1 MYLKKMEIVGFK
13 SFADKT
19 KVEFDKG
26 ITAVV
31 GPNGSGKSNIVE
43 ALRWVLG
50 EQSAKALRGGKMPD
64 VIFAGTEKRRALNY
78 AEVIA
83 HFDNSDHYLQGQ
95 DENEEV
101 VITRRLYR
109 NGDSEFLMNGRKCR
123 LRDIHDLFTDT
134 GLGRDSLSIIS
145 QGRIESVFNSKPE
158 ERRAIFEE
166 AAGVLKYK
174 NRRNETESKLNSTQD
189 NLDRLEDIIF
199 ELNSQLMPLQ
209 SQRDTALR
217 FQELEAE
224 RSDLSLSVLVGQLE
238 SKKAKYDQ
246 TELDLAQV
254 AQELASLSTR
264 KKVYDEQ
271 VSQLRTERQKVEA
284 EQEKLQ
290 ADQLNFSNLK
300 SDLTRKIELF
310 DVQKDSSEKSAAER
324 EERLENLKSRLEI
337 TQQNLA
343 EVQKKSELLLT
354 EKNDLDKLLTE
365 LSADLATISE
375 SPEVVMERLRDE
387 FVQLVEEEA
396 QISNEIVRN
405 KAEITDL
412 SRRQSEQDESVREN
426 LTKFEKISQD
436 LSEAQENLNT
446 VKKEI
451 ETLLAKFE
459 EGNQAE
465 KKQAELERLAQNK
478 MYDYLQELNQHKARL
493 TSLQNIRESHSNL
506 FAGVRSVMQN
516 ASQIGGVIGVV
527 SDLLT
532 FDPKY
537 TTAIDIALGGGS
549 QNVVTEDENA
559 AKRAIAF
566 LREKRLGRATFLPL
580 TTIKGRDFNGLNRI
594 QNMTGFVDLA
604 INLVSFESRLN
615 KAMSS
620 LLGTTVIVDSGENAT
635 AIARAMNYNVRI
647 VTLDGT
653 QINPGGSYAGGAGKR
668 NSTTF
673 TSVEINN
680 LEKQIKLSEEQLKI
694 SEKEVQK
701 AQSARQELLEEIE
714 LLKTQGEEKRFV
726 EQSLNLK
733 IEQLTEQKVALEQL
747 TNLSANQEATGNLL
761 ELTKENEHKVEVLAK
776 ITERKAEI
784 ENQLEEVKTNSQ
796 AHKALQSEK
805 TTALNQTQLRQ
816 SEVVSELKF
825 TKADEKRLLT
835 DLSALTEEKNQL
847 TALLNPVQ
855 FDETERN
862 NFSKQ
867 LTEVEER
874 LSQINVRMI
883 SLKFEREDLAAQME
897 DLEQH
902 NQEFIQQTQ
911 ELNTKKTRYE
921 MQLEQIEG
929 QLMTLQETLNS
940 EHQISFEEAQATAK
954 IVEDL
959 AEAEQKLKNLERQ
972 IKALGPINLDAI
984 AQFDE
989 VNERFTFLSSQKD
1002 DLLEA
1007 KNLLLSTIDD
1017 MNDEVKIRFKTSFDA
1032 IRESFKMTFAQ
1043 MFAGGLA
1050 DLELTSDNLLEAGV
1064 EIKVQPPGKKL
1075 SSLNLMSGGEKAL
1088 TALALIFAILRVRTV
1103 PFVVLDEVEAALD
1116 EANVKRFGDY
1126 MNHFDNSNQF
1136 IVVTHRRGTMAAAG
1150 SMYGVTM
1157 ADAGVSKMISVKLD
1171 STIN

>member
-199 ELNSQLMPLQ
+199 ELNSQLVPLQ
-209 SQRDTALR
+209 SQRDIALR

-238 SKKAKYDQ
+238 SKKAKFDQ
-246 TELDLAQV
+246 TEFDLAQV
-254 AQELASLSTR
+254 AQELVSLSTR

-324 EERLENLKSRLEI
+324 EDRLKNLKSRLEI

-343 EVQKKSELLLT
+343 EVQEKSELLLT

-365 LSADLATISE
+365 LSADLATLSE

-412 SRRQSEQDESVREN
+412 SRRQSEQDESVKEN

-436 LSEAQENLNT
+436 LSEAQENLYT

-506 FAGVRSVMQN
+506 FAGVRAVMQN

-594 QNMTGFVDLA
+594 QNMTGFIDLA
-604 INLVSFESRLN
+604 INLVGFESRLH

-620 LLGTTVIVDSGENAT
+620 LLGTTIIVDSGENAT

-673 TSVEINN
+673 TSVEISN

-701 AQSARQELLEEIE
+701 TQKARQELLKEIE
-714 LLKTQGEEKRFV
+714 LLKSQGEEKRFV

-747 TNLSANQEATGNLL
+747 TNLSADQEATGNLL
-761 ELTKENEHKVEVLAK
+761 ELTKENEYKVEVLAK

-784 ENQLEEVKTNSQ
+784 EKQLEEVKTNSQ
-796 AHKALQSEK
+796 EHKALQSEK
-805 TTALNQTQLRQ
+805 TAALNQAQLRQ

-867 LTEVEER
+867 LIEVEER
-874 LSQINVRMI
+874 LSQINVRMV

-902 NQEFIQQTQ
+902 NQDFIQQTQ

-954 IVEDL
+954 ILDDL

-984 AQFDE
+984 SQFDE

-1032 IRESFKMTFAQ
+1032 IRESFKTTFAQ
-1043 MFAGGLA
+1043 MFVGGLA

-1126 MNHFDNSNQF
+1126 MNHFDKSNQF

-1171 STIN
+1171 SAIN

>member
-199 ELNSQLMPLQ
+199 ELNSQLVPLQ

-324 EERLENLKSRLEI
+324 EHRLENLKSRLEI

-365 LSADLATISE
+365 LSADLATLSE

-506 FAGVRSVMQN
+506 FAGVRAVMQN

-604 INLVSFESRLN
+604 INLVSFESRLH

-673 TSVEINN
+673 TSVEISN

-701 AQSARQELLEEIE
+701 AQSARQELLKEIE

-776 ITERKAEI
+776 ITVRKAEI
-784 ENQLEEVKTNSQ
+784 EKQLEEVKTNSQ

-805 TTALNQTQLRQ
+805 TGALNQAQLRQ

-874 LSQINVRMI
+874 LSQINVRMV

-897 DLEQH
+897 DLEHH
-902 NQEFIQQTQ
+902 NQDFIQQTQ

-954 IVEDL
+954 IVDDL

-1032 IRESFKMTFAQ
+1032 IRESFKTTFAQ
-1043 MFAGGLA
+1043 MFVGGLA

-1171 STIN
+1171 SAIN

>member
-199 ELNSQLMPLQ
+199 ELNSQLVPLQ
-209 SQRDTALR
+209 SQRDIALR

-238 SKKAKYDQ
+238 SKKAKFDQ
-246 TELDLAQV
+246 TEFDLAQV
-254 AQELASLSTR
+254 AQELVSLSTR

-324 EERLENLKSRLEI
+324 EDRLKNLKSRLEI

-343 EVQKKSELLLT
+343 EVQEKSELLLT

-365 LSADLATISE
+365 LSADLATLSE

-412 SRRQSEQDESVREN
+412 SRRQSEQDESVKEN

-436 LSEAQENLNT
+436 LSEAQENLYT

-506 FAGVRSVMQN
+506 FAGVRAVMQN

-537 TTAIDIALGGGS
+537 TTAIDIALGGGI

-594 QNMTGFVDLA
+594 QNMTGFIDLA
-604 INLVSFESRLN
+604 INLVGFESRLH

-620 LLGTTVIVDSGENAT
+620 LLGTTIIVDSGENAT

-673 TSVEINN
+673 TSVEISN

-701 AQSARQELLEEIE
+701 TQKARQELLKEIE
-714 LLKTQGEEKRFV
+714 LLKSQGEEKRFV

-747 TNLSANQEATGNLL
+747 TNLSADQEATGNLL
-761 ELTKENEHKVEVLAK
+761 ELTKENEYKVEVLAK

-784 ENQLEEVKTNSQ
+784 EKQLEEVKTNSQ
-796 AHKALQSEK
+796 EHKALQSEK
-805 TTALNQTQLRQ
+805 TAALNQAQLRQ

-867 LTEVEER
+867 LIEVEER
-874 LSQINVRMI
+874 LSQINVRMV

-902 NQEFIQQTQ
+902 NQDFIQQTQ

-954 IVEDL
+954 ILDDL

-1032 IRESFKMTFAQ
+1032 IRESFKTTFAQ
-1043 MFAGGLA
+1043 MFVGGLA

-1171 STIN
+1171 SAIN

>member
-199 ELNSQLMPLQ
+199 ELNSQLVPLQ

-337 TQQNLA
+337 TQQNLT

-365 LSADLATISE
+365 LSADLATLSE

-436 LSEAQENLNT
+436 LSETQENLNT

-506 FAGVRSVMQN
+506 FAGVRAVMQN

-604 INLVSFESRLN
+604 INLVSFESRLH

-673 TSVEINN
+673 TSVEISN

-701 AQSARQELLEEIE
+701 AQSARQELLKEIE

-761 ELTKENEHKVEVLAK
+761 ELTKENEHKVELLAK

-784 ENQLEEVKTNSQ
+784 EKQLEEVKTNSQ

-805 TTALNQTQLRQ
+805 TNALNQAQLRQ

-874 LSQINVRMI
+874 LSQINVRMV

-902 NQEFIQQTQ
+902 NQDFIQQTQ

-954 IVEDL
+954 IVDDL

-1032 IRESFKMTFAQ
+1032 IRESFKTTFAQ
-1043 MFAGGLA
+1043 MFVGGLA

>member
-199 ELNSQLMPLQ
+199 ELNSQLVPLQ

-365 LSADLATISE
+365 LSADLATLSE

-506 FAGVRSVMQN
+506 FAGVRAVMQN

-537 TTAIDIALGGGS
+537 TTAIDIALGGGC

-559 AKRAIAF
+559 AKIAIAF
-566 LREKRLGRATFLPL
+566 LSEKRLGRSTFLPF
-580 TTIKGRDFNGLNRI
+580 TTIK
-594 QNMTGFVDLA
+594 
-604 INLVSFESRLN
+604 
-615 KAMSS
+615 
-620 LLGTTVIVDSGENAT
+620 
-635 AIARAMNYNVRI
+635 VR
-647 VTLDGT
+647 
-653 QINPGGSYAGGAGKR
+653 
-668 NSTTF
+668 
-673 TSVEINN
+673 
-680 LEKQIKLSEEQLKI
+680 
-694 SEKEVQK
+694 
-701 AQSARQELLEEIE
+701 
-714 LLKTQGEEKRFV
+714 
-726 EQSLNLK
+726 
-733 IEQLTEQKVALEQL
+733 
-747 TNLSANQEATGNLL
+747 
-761 ELTKENEHKVEVLAK
+761 
-776 ITERKAEI
+776 
-784 ENQLEEVKTNSQ
+784 
-796 AHKALQSEK
+796 
-805 TTALNQTQLRQ
+805 
-816 SEVVSELKF
+816 
-825 TKADEKRLLT
+825 
-835 DLSALTEEKNQL
+835 
-847 TALLNPVQ
+847 
-855 FDETERN
+855 
-862 NFSKQ
+862 
-867 LTEVEER
+867 
-874 LSQINVRMI
+874 
-883 SLKFEREDLAAQME
+883 
-897 DLEQH
+897 
-902 NQEFIQQTQ
+902 EF
-911 ELNTKKTRYE
+911 K
-921 MQLEQIEG
+921 
-929 QLMTLQETLNS
+929 
-940 EHQISFEEAQATAK
+940 
-954 IVEDL
+954 
-959 AEAEQKLKNLERQ
+959 
-972 IKALGPINLDAI
+972 
-984 AQFDE
+984 
-989 VNERFTFLSSQKD
+989 
-1002 DLLEA
+1002 
-1007 KNLLLSTIDD
+1007 
-1017 MNDEVKIRFKTSFDA
+1017 
-1032 IRESFKMTFAQ
+1032 
-1043 MFAGGLA
+1043 
-1050 DLELTSDNLLEAGV
+1050 
-1064 EIKVQPPGKKL
+1064 
-1075 SSLNLMSGGEKAL
+1075 
-1088 TALALIFAILRVRTV
+1088 
-1103 PFVVLDEVEAALD
+1103 
-1116 EANVKRFGDY
+1116 
-1126 MNHFDNSNQF
+1126 
-1136 IVVTHRRGTMAAAG
+1136 
-1150 SMYGVTM
+1150 
-1157 ADAGVSKMISVKLD
+1157 
-1171 STIN
+1171 

>member
-199 ELNSQLMPLQ
+199 ELNSQLVPLQ

-337 TQQNLA
+337 TQQNLT

-365 LSADLATISE
+365 LSADLATLSE

-436 LSEAQENLNT
+436 LSETQENLNT

-506 FAGVRSVMQN
+506 FAGVRAVMQN

-604 INLVSFESRLN
+604 INLVSFESRLH

-673 TSVEINN
+673 TSVEISN
-680 LEKQIKLSEEQLKI
+680 LEKQIKLSEELLKI

-701 AQSARQELLEEIE
+701 AQSARQELLKEIE

-784 ENQLEEVKTNSQ
+784 EKQLEEVKTNSQ

-805 TTALNQTQLRQ
+805 TNALNQAQLRQ

-874 LSQINVRMI
+874 LSQINVRMV

-902 NQEFIQQTQ
+902 NQDFIQQTQ

-954 IVEDL
+954 IVDDL

-1032 IRESFKMTFAQ
+1032 IRESFKTTFAQ
-1043 MFAGGLA
+1043 MFVGGLA

-1171 STIN
+1171 SAIN

>member
-199 ELNSQLMPLQ
+199 ELNSQLVPLQ

-300 SDLTRKIELF
+300 SDSTRKIELF

-337 TQQNLA
+337 TQQNLT

-365 LSADLATISE
+365 LSADLATLSE

-436 LSEAQENLNT
+436 LSETQENLNT

-506 FAGVRSVMQN
+506 FAGVRAVMQN

-604 INLVSFESRLN
+604 INLVSFESRLH

-673 TSVEINN
+673 TSVEISN

-701 AQSARQELLEEIE
+701 AQSARQELLKEIE

-761 ELTKENEHKVEVLAK
+761 ELTKENEHKVELLAK

-784 ENQLEEVKTNSQ
+784 EKQLEEVKTNSQ

-805 TTALNQTQLRQ
+805 TNALNQAQLRQ

-874 LSQINVRMI
+874 LSQINVRMV

-902 NQEFIQQTQ
+902 NQDFIQQTQ

-954 IVEDL
+954 IVDDL

-1032 IRESFKMTFAQ
+1032 IRESFKTTFAQ
-1043 MFAGGLA
+1043 MFVGGLA

-1150 SMYGVTM
+1150 SIYGVTM

>member
-109 NGDSEFLMNGRKCR
+109 NG
-123 LRDIHDLFTDT
+123 
-134 GLGRDSLSIIS
+134 RDSLSIIS

-199 ELNSQLMPLQ
+199 ELNSQLVPLQ

-337 TQQNLA
+337 TQQNLT

-365 LSADLATISE
+365 LSADLATLSE

-506 FAGVRSVMQN
+506 FAGVRAVMQN

-604 INLVSFESRLN
+604 INLVSFESRLH

-673 TSVEINN
+673 TSVEISN

-701 AQSARQELLEEIE
+701 AQSARQELLKEIE

-784 ENQLEEVKTNSQ
+784 EKQLEEVKTNSQ

-805 TTALNQTQLRQ
+805 TSALNQAQLRQ

-874 LSQINVRMI
+874 LSQINVRMV

-897 DLEQH
+897 DLEHH
-902 NQEFIQQTQ
+902 NQDFIQQTQ

-954 IVEDL
+954 IVDDL
-959 AEAEQKLKNLERQ
+959 ADAEQKLKNLERQ

-1032 IRESFKMTFAQ
+1032 IRESFKTTFAQ
-1043 MFAGGLA
+1043 MFVGGLA

-1171 STIN
+1171 SAIN

>member
-199 ELNSQLMPLQ
+199 ELNSQLVPLQ

-337 TQQNLA
+337 TQQNLT

-365 LSADLATISE
+365 LSADLATLSE

-506 FAGVRSVMQN
+506 FAGVRAVMQN

-604 INLVSFESRLN
+604 INLVSFESRLH

-673 TSVEINN
+673 TSVEISN

-701 AQSARQELLEEIE
+701 AQSARQELLKEIE

-733 IEQLTEQKVALEQL
+733 IEQLTEQKAALEQL
-747 TNLSANQEATGNLL
+747 TNLSENQEATGNLL

-784 ENQLEEVKTNSQ
+784 EKQLEEVKTNSQ

-805 TTALNQTQLRQ
+805 TSALNQAQLRQ

-874 LSQINVRMI
+874 LSQINVRMV

-902 NQEFIQQTQ
+902 NQDFIQQTQ

-954 IVEDL
+954 ILDDL

-1032 IRESFKMTFAQ
+1032 IRESFKTTFAQ
-1043 MFAGGLA
+1043 MFVGGLA

-1171 STIN
+1171 SAIN

>member
-199 ELNSQLMPLQ
+199 ELNSQLVPLQ
-209 SQRDTALR
+209 SQRDIALR

-238 SKKAKYDQ
+238 SKKAKFDQ
-246 TELDLAQV
+246 TEFDLAQV
-254 AQELASLSTR
+254 AQELVSLSTR

-324 EERLENLKSRLEI
+324 EDRLKNLKSRLEI

-343 EVQKKSELLLT
+343 EVQEKSELLLT

-365 LSADLATISE
+365 LSADLATLSE

-412 SRRQSEQDESVREN
+412 SRRQSEQDESVKEN

-436 LSEAQENLNT
+436 LSEAQENLYT

-506 FAGVRSVMQN
+506 FAGVRAVMQN

-566 LREKRLGRATFLPL
+566 LREKSLGRATFLPL

-594 QNMTGFVDLA
+594 QNMTGFIDLA
-604 INLVSFESRLN
+604 INLVGFESRLH

-620 LLGTTVIVDSGENAT
+620 LLGTTIIVDSGENAT

-673 TSVEINN
+673 TSVEISN

-701 AQSARQELLEEIE
+701 TQKARQELLKEIE
-714 LLKTQGEEKRFV
+714 LLKSQGEEKRFV

-747 TNLSANQEATGNLL
+747 TNLSADQEATGNLL
-761 ELTKENEHKVEVLAK
+761 ELTKENEYKVEVLAK

-784 ENQLEEVKTNSQ
+784 EKQLEEVKTNSQ
-796 AHKALQSEK
+796 EHKALQSEK
-805 TTALNQTQLRQ
+805 TAALNQAQLRQ

-867 LTEVEER
+867 LIEVEER
-874 LSQINVRMI
+874 LSQINVRMV

-902 NQEFIQQTQ
+902 NQDFIQQTQ

-954 IVEDL
+954 ILDDL

-1032 IRESFKMTFAQ
+1032 IRESFKTTFAQ
-1043 MFAGGLA
+1043 MFVGGLA

-1171 STIN
+1171 SAIN

>member
-199 ELNSQLMPLQ
+199 ELNSQLVPLQ
-209 SQRDTALR
+209 SQRDIALR

-238 SKKAKYDQ
+238 SKKAKFDQ
-246 TELDLAQV
+246 TEFDLAQV
-254 AQELASLSTR
+254 AQELVSLSTR

-324 EERLENLKSRLEI
+324 EDRLKNLKSRLEI

-343 EVQKKSELLLT
+343 EVQEKSELLLT

-365 LSADLATISE
+365 LSADLATLSE

-412 SRRQSEQDESVREN
+412 SRRQSEQDESVKEN

-436 LSEAQENLNT
+436 LSEAQENLYT

-506 FAGVRSVMQN
+506 FAGVRAVMQN

-594 QNMTGFVDLA
+594 QNMTGFIDLA
-604 INLVSFESRLN
+604 INLVGFESRLH

-620 LLGTTVIVDSGENAT
+620 LLGTTIIVDSGENAT

-673 TSVEINN
+673 TSVEISN

-701 AQSARQELLEEIE
+701 TQKARQELLKEIE
-714 LLKTQGEEKRFV
+714 LLKSQGEEKRFV

-747 TNLSANQEATGNLL
+747 TNLSADQEATGNLL
-761 ELTKENEHKVEVLAK
+761 ELTKENEYKVEVLAK

-784 ENQLEEVKTNSQ
+784 EKQLEEVKTNSQ
-796 AHKALQSEK
+796 EHKALQSEK
-805 TTALNQTQLRQ
+805 TAALNQAQLRQ

-867 LTEVEER
+867 LIEVEER
-874 LSQINVRMI
+874 LSQINVRMV

-902 NQEFIQQTQ
+902 NQDFIQQTQ

-954 IVEDL
+954 ILDDL

-1032 IRESFKMTFAQ
+1032 IRESFKTTFAQ
-1043 MFAGGLA
+1043 MFVGGLA

-1171 STIN
+1171 SAIN

>member
-199 ELNSQLMPLQ
+199 ELNSQLVPLQ

-337 TQQNLA
+337 TQQNLT

-365 LSADLATISE
+365 LSADLATLSE

-506 FAGVRSVMQN
+506 FAGVRAVMQN

-604 INLVSFESRLN
+604 INLVSFESRLH

-673 TSVEINN
+673 TSVEISN

-701 AQSARQELLEEIE
+701 AQSARQELLKEIE

-784 ENQLEEVKTNSQ
+784 EKQLEEVKTNSQ

-805 TTALNQTQLRQ
+805 TSALNQTQLRQ

-825 TKADEKRLLT
+825 NKADEKRLLT

-874 LSQINVRMI
+874 LSQINVRMV

-954 IVEDL
+954 IVDDL

-1032 IRESFKMTFAQ
+1032 IRESFKTTFAQ
-1043 MFAGGLA
+1043 MFVGGLA

-1171 STIN
+1171 SAIN

>member
-199 ELNSQLMPLQ
+199 ELNSQLVPLQ

-238 SKKAKYDQ
+238 SKKAKFDQ
-246 TELDLAQV
+246 TEFDLAQV
-254 AQELASLSTR
+254 AQELVSLSTR

-284 EQEKLQ
+284 KQEKLQ

-324 EERLENLKSRLEI
+324 EERLKNLKSRLEI

-343 EVQKKSELLLT
+343 EVQEKSELLLT

-365 LSADLATISE
+365 LSADLATLSE

-412 SRRQSEQDESVREN
+412 SRRQSEQDESVKEN

-436 LSEAQENLNT
+436 LSEAQENLYT

-506 FAGVRSVMQN
+506 FAGVRAVMQN

-594 QNMTGFVDLA
+594 QNMTGFIDLA
-604 INLVSFESRLN
+604 INLVGFESRLH

-620 LLGTTVIVDSGENAT
+620 LLGTTIIVDSGENAT

-673 TSVEINN
+673 TSVEISN

-701 AQSARQELLEEIE
+701 TQRARQELLKEIE
-714 LLKTQGEEKRFV
+714 LLKSQGEEKRFV

-761 ELTKENEHKVEVLAK
+761 ELTKENEYKVEVLAK

-784 ENQLEEVKTNSQ
+784 EKQLEEVKTNSQ
-796 AHKALQSEK
+796 EHKALQSEK
-805 TTALNQTQLRQ
+805 TAALNQAQLRQ

-867 LTEVEER
+867 LIEVEER
-874 LSQINVRMI
+874 LSQINVRMV

-902 NQEFIQQTQ
+902 NQDFIQQTQ

-921 MQLEQIEG
+921 MQLGQIEG

-954 IVEDL
+954 ILNDL

-1032 IRESFKMTFAQ
+1032 IRESFKTTFAQ
-1043 MFAGGLA
+1043 MFVGGLA
-1050 DLELTSDNLLEAGV
+1050 DLELTRDNLLEAGV

-1171 STIN
+1171 SAIN

>member
-1 MYLKKMEIVGFK
+1 MFGL
-13 SFADKT
+13 
-19 KVEFDKG
+19 
-26 ITAVV
+26 
-31 GPNGSGKSNIVE
+31 
-43 ALRWVLG
+43 LR
-50 EQSAKALRGGKMPD
+50 
-64 VIFAGTEKRRALNY
+64 
-78 AEVIA
+78 
-83 HFDNSDHYLQGQ
+83 
-95 DENEEV
+95 
-101 VITRRLYR
+101 
-109 NGDSEFLMNGRKCR
+109 
-123 LRDIHDLFTDT
+123 
-134 GLGRDSLSIIS
+134 
-145 QGRIESVFNSKPE
+145 
-158 ERRAIFEE
+158 
-166 AAGVLKYK
+166 
-174 NRRNETESKLNSTQD
+174 
-189 NLDRLEDIIF
+189 
-199 ELNSQLMPLQ
+199 
-209 SQRDTALR
+209 
-217 FQELEAE
+217 
-224 RSDLSLSVLVGQLE
+224 
-238 SKKAKYDQ
+238 
-246 TELDLAQV
+246 
-254 AQELASLSTR
+254 
-264 KKVYDEQ
+264 
-271 VSQLRTERQKVEA
+271 
-284 EQEKLQ
+284 
-290 ADQLNFSNLK
+290 
-300 SDLTRKIELF
+300 
-310 DVQKDSSEKSAAER
+310 
-324 EERLENLKSRLEI
+324 
-337 TQQNLA
+337 
-343 EVQKKSELLLT
+343 LT
-354 EKNDLDKLLTE
+354 E
-365 LSADLATISE
+365 
-375 SPEVVMERLRDE
+375 
-387 FVQLVEEEA
+387 
-396 QISNEIVRN
+396 
-405 KAEITDL
+405 
-412 SRRQSEQDESVREN
+412 
-426 LTKFEKISQD
+426 
-436 LSEAQENLNT
+436 
-446 VKKEI
+446 
-451 ETLLAKFE
+451 
-459 EGNQAE
+459 
-465 KKQAELERLAQNK
+465 
-478 MYDYLQELNQHKARL
+478 H
-493 TSLQNIRESHSNL
+493 
-506 FAGVRSVMQN
+506 
-516 ASQIGGVIGVV
+516 
-527 SDLLT
+527 
-532 FDPKY
+532 
-537 TTAIDIALGGGS
+537 
-549 QNVVTEDENA
+549 
-559 AKRAIAF
+559 
-566 LREKRLGRATFLPL
+566 
-580 TTIKGRDFNGLNRI
+580 
-594 QNMTGFVDLA
+594 
-604 INLVSFESRLN
+604 
-615 KAMSS
+615 
-620 LLGTTVIVDSGENAT
+620 
-635 AIARAMNYNVRI
+635 
-647 VTLDGT
+647 

-673 TSVEINN
+673 TSVEISN
-680 LEKQIKLSEEQLKI
+680 LEKQTKLSEEQLKI

-701 AQSARQELLEEIE
+701 AQSARQELLKEIE

-784 ENQLEEVKTNSQ
+784 EKQLEEVKTNSQ

-805 TTALNQTQLRQ
+805 TSALNQAQLRQ

-847 TALLNPVQ
+847 IALLNPVQ

-874 LSQINVRMI
+874 LSQINVRMV

-897 DLEQH
+897 DLEHH
-902 NQEFIQQTQ
+902 NQDFIQQTQ

-940 EHQISFEEAQATAK
+940 EYQISFEEAQATAK
-954 IVEDL
+954 IVDDL

-1032 IRESFKMTFAQ
+1032 IRESFKTTFAQ
-1043 MFAGGLA
+1043 MFVGGLA

-1171 STIN
+1171 SAIN

>member
-64 VIFAGTEKRRALNY
+64 VIFAGTEKRKALNY

-95 DENEEV
+95 DEQEEV
-101 VITRRLYR
+101 VITRRLYC

-199 ELNSQLMPLQ
+199 ELNSQLVPLQ
-209 SQRDTALR
+209 SQRDVALR
-217 FQELEAE
+217 FQELEAV
-224 RSDLSLSVLVGQLE
+224 RSDLSLAVLVGQLE
-238 SKKAKYDQ
+238 TKKARYDQ
-246 TELDLAQV
+246 TELDLAEV
-254 AQELASLSTR
+254 VTELKQLSAR
-264 KKVYDEQ
+264 KKEYDEQ
-271 VSQLRTERQKVEA
+271 VGQLRRERQKVEA

-290 ADQLNFSNLK
+290 TDQLNFSNLK

-324 EERLENLKSRLEI
+324 EERLENLKSRLLTVEQDLSEI
-337 TQQNLA
+337 Q
-343 EVQKKSELLLT
+343 EKSEILLT
-354 EKNDLDKLLTE
+354 EKNDLDKLLTD
-365 LSADLATISE
+365 LSADLATLSE
-375 SPEVVMERLRDE
+375 SPEVIMERLRDE
-387 FVQLVEEEA
+387 FVQLVEKEA

-405 KAEITDL
+405 KAEIADL

-426 LTKFEKISQD
+426 LTKFEKISKD
-436 LSEAQENLNT
+436 LFETQEKLT
-446 VKKEI
+446 AVQAEI
-451 ETLLAKFE
+451 IHLLAEFE
-459 EGNQAE
+459 KQNQAE
-465 KKQAELERLAQNK
+465 KKQAELERLAQNE

-493 TSLQNIRESHSNL
+493 ASLQNIRDSHSNL
-506 FAGVRSVMQN
+506 FAGVRAVMQN
-516 ASQIGGVIGVV
+516 ASEIGGLIGVV

-580 TTIKGRDFNGLNRI
+580 TTIKGREFNGLNRI

-604 INLVSFESRLN
+604 INLVHFEERLH

-620 LLGTTVIVDSGENAT
+620 LLGTTVIVDMAENAT
-635 AIARAMNYNVRI
+635 AIARMMNYKVRI

-673 TSVEINN
+673 TSVEIAN
-680 LEKQIKLSEEQLKI
+680 LEKQIVSSEQKLKRAEQA
-694 SEKEVQK
+694 VQK
-701 AQSARQELLEEIE
+701 AQKTRQD
-714 LLKTQGEEKRFV
+714 LLKEVEILKSQGEEKRFV

-733 IEQLTEQKVALEQL
+733 IEQLVEQKSTLEQL
-747 TNLSANQEATGNLL
+747 TDLSATQESTSNLL
-761 ELTKENEHKVEVLAK
+761 ELTRQNENKSELLTK
-776 ITERKAEI
+776 ITQQKGEI
-784 ENQLEEVKTNSQ
+784 EKQLEEVKTNSQ
-796 AHKALQSEK
+796 THKNLLSEK
-805 TTALNQTQLRQ
+805 TKALNHAQLRQ
-816 SEVVSELKF
+816 SEVASELKF
-825 TKADEKRLLT
+825 IKADEKRLLA
-835 DLSALTEEKNQL
+835 DLSALSEEKNQL

-874 LSQINVRMI
+874 LSQINVRMV

-902 NQEFIQQTQ
+902 NQDFIQQTQ

-940 EHQISFEEAQATAK
+940 EHQMSFEVAQATVEK
-954 IVEDL
+954 LEDL
-959 AEAEQKLKNLERQ
+959 AAAEQKLKELERQ

-984 AQFDE
+984 VQYDE
-989 VNERFTFLSSQKD
+989 VNERFSFLSSQKD

-1007 KNLLLSTIDD
+1007 KNLLLNTIDD

-1032 IRESFKMTFAQ
+1032 IRESFKTTFAQ
-1043 MFAGGLA
+1043 MFAGGMA

-1136 IVVTHRRGTMAAAG
+1136 IVVTHRRGTMATAG

-1171 STIN
+1171 SAVN

>member
-199 ELNSQLMPLQ
+199 ELNSQLVPLQ

-238 SKKAKYDQ
+238 SKKAKFDQ

-254 AQELASLSTR
+254 AQELVSLSTR

-324 EERLENLKSRLEI
+324 EERLKNLKIRLEI

-343 EVQKKSELLLT
+343 EVQEKSELLLT

-365 LSADLATISE
+365 LSADLATLSE

-412 SRRQSEQDESVREN
+412 SRRQSEQDESVKEN

-436 LSEAQENLNT
+436 LSEAQENLYT

-506 FAGVRSVMQN
+506 FAGVRAVMQN

-594 QNMTGFVDLA
+594 QNMTGFIDLA
-604 INLVSFESRLN
+604 INLVGFESRLH

-620 LLGTTVIVDSGENAT
+620 LLGTTIIVDSGENAT

-673 TSVEINN
+673 TSVEISN

-701 AQSARQELLEEIE
+701 NQRARQELLKEIE
-714 LLKTQGEEKRFV
+714 LLKSQGEEKRFV

-747 TNLSANQEATGNLL
+747 TNLSADQEATGNLL
-761 ELTKENEHKVEVLAK
+761 ELTKENEYKVEVLAK

-784 ENQLEEVKTNSQ
+784 EKQLEEVKTNSQ
-796 AHKALQSEK
+796 EHKALQSEK
-805 TTALNQTQLRQ
+805 TAALNQAQLRQ

-867 LTEVEER
+867 LIEVEER
-874 LSQINVRMI
+874 LSQINVRMV

-902 NQEFIQQTQ
+902 NQDFIQQTQ

-954 IVEDL
+954 ILDDL

-989 VNERFTFLSSQKD
+989 VNERFTFLSSQKN

-1032 IRESFKMTFAQ
+1032 IRESFKTTFAQ
-1043 MFAGGLA
+1043 MFVGGLA

-1075 SSLNLMSGGEKAL
+1075 SSLNWMSGGEKAL

-1171 STIN
+1171 SAIN

>member
-365 LSADLATISE
+365 LSADLATLSE

-506 FAGVRSVMQN
+506 FAGVRAVMQN
-516 ASQIGGVIGVV
+516 TAQIGGVIGVV

-604 INLVSFESRLN
+604 INLVSFESRLH

-673 TSVEINN
+673 TSVEISN

-701 AQSARQELLEEIE
+701 AQSARQELLKEIE

-761 ELTKENEHKVEVLAK
+761 ELTKENEHKIEVLAK

-874 LSQINVRMI
+874 LSQINVRMV

-902 NQEFIQQTQ
+902 NQDFIQQTQ

-954 IVEDL
+954 IVDDL

-1032 IRESFKMTFAQ
+1032 IRESFKTTFAQ
-1043 MFAGGLA
+1043 MFVGGLA

>member
-199 ELNSQLMPLQ
+199 ELNSQLVPLQ

-506 FAGVRSVMQN
+506 FAGVRAVMQN
-516 ASQIGGVIGVV
+516 TAQIGGVIGVV

-604 INLVSFESRLN
+604 INLVSFESRLH

-673 TSVEINN
+673 TSVEISN
-680 LEKQIKLSEEQLKI
+680 LEKQIKSSEEQLKI

-701 AQSARQELLEEIE
+701 AQSARQELLKEIE

-954 IVEDL
+954 IVDDL

-1032 IRESFKMTFAQ
+1032 IRESFKTTFAQ
-1043 MFAGGLA
+1043 MFVGGLA

-1171 STIN
+1171 SAIN

>member
-199 ELNSQLMPLQ
+199 ELNSQLVPLQ
-209 SQRDTALR
+209 SQRDIALR

-238 SKKAKYDQ
+238 SKKAKFDQ
-246 TELDLAQV
+246 TEFDLAQV
-254 AQELASLSTR
+254 AQELVSLSTR

-324 EERLENLKSRLEI
+324 EDRLKNLKSRLEI

-343 EVQKKSELLLT
+343 EVQEKSELLLT

-365 LSADLATISE
+365 LSADLATLSE

-412 SRRQSEQDESVREN
+412 SRRQSEQDESVKEN

-436 LSEAQENLNT
+436 LSEAQENLYT

-506 FAGVRSVMQN
+506 FAGVRAVMQN

-594 QNMTGFVDLA
+594 QNMTGFIDLA
-604 INLVSFESRLN
+604 INLVGFESRLH

-620 LLGTTVIVDSGENAT
+620 LLGTTIIVDSGENAT

-673 TSVEINN
+673 TSVEISN

-701 AQSARQELLEEIE
+701 TQKARQELLKEIE
-714 LLKTQGEEKRFV
+714 LLKSQGEEKRFV

-747 TNLSANQEATGNLL
+747 TNLSADQEATGNLL
-761 ELTKENEHKVEVLAK
+761 ELTKENEYKVEVLAK

-784 ENQLEEVKTNSQ
+784 EKQLEEVKTNSQ
-796 AHKALQSEK
+796 EHKALQSEK
-805 TTALNQTQLRQ
+805 TAALNQAQLRQ

-835 DLSALTEEKNQL
+835 DLSALTEQKNQL

-867 LTEVEER
+867 LIEVEER
-874 LSQINVRMI
+874 LSQINVRMV

-902 NQEFIQQTQ
+902 NQDFIQQTQ

-954 IVEDL
+954 ILDDL

-1032 IRESFKMTFAQ
+1032 IRESFKTTFAQ
-1043 MFAGGLA
+1043 MFVGGLA

-1171 STIN
+1171 SAIN

>member
-199 ELNSQLMPLQ
+199 ELNSQLVPLQ

-290 ADQLNFSNLK
+290 ADQLNFYNLK

-343 EVQKKSELLLT
+343 EVQNKSELLLT

-365 LSADLATISE
+365 LSADLATLSE

-446 VKKEI
+446 FKKEI

-506 FAGVRSVMQN
+506 FAGVRAVMQN

-537 TTAIDIALGGGS
+537 TTAIDIALGGGC

-604 INLVSFESRLN
+604 INLVSFESRLH

-620 LLGTTVIVDSGENAT
+620 LLGTTVIVYSGENAT

-673 TSVEINN
+673 TSVEISN
-680 LEKQIKLSEEQLKI
+680 LEKQTKLSEDQLKI

-701 AQSARQELLEEIE
+701 AQSARQELLKEIE

-784 ENQLEEVKTNSQ
+784 EKQLEEVKTNSQ

-805 TTALNQTQLRQ
+805 TSALNQAQLRQ

-847 TALLNPVQ
+847 IALLNPVQ

-874 LSQINVRMI
+874 LSQINVRMV

-897 DLEQH
+897 DLEHH
-902 NQEFIQQTQ
+902 NQDFIQQTQ

-940 EHQISFEEAQATAK
+940 EYQISFEEAQATAK
-954 IVEDL
+954 IVDDL

-1032 IRESFKMTFAQ
+1032 IRESFKTTFVQ
-1043 MFAGGLA
+1043 MFVGGLA

-1171 STIN
+1171 SAIN

>member
-199 ELNSQLMPLQ
+199 ELNSQLVPLQ

-337 TQQNLA
+337 TQQNLT

-365 LSADLATISE
+365 LSADLATLSE

-436 LSEAQENLNT
+436 LSETQENLNT

-506 FAGVRSVMQN
+506 FAGVRAVMQN

-580 TTIKGRDFNGLNRI
+580 TTIKVRDFNGLNRI

-604 INLVSFESRLN
+604 INLVSFESRLH

-673 TSVEINN
+673 TSVEISN
-680 LEKQIKLSEEQLKI
+680 LEKQIKLSEELLKI

-701 AQSARQELLEEIE
+701 AQSARQELLKEIE

-784 ENQLEEVKTNSQ
+784 EKQLEEVKTNSQ

-805 TTALNQTQLRQ
+805 TNALNQAQLRQ

-874 LSQINVRMI
+874 LSQINVRMV

-902 NQEFIQQTQ
+902 NQDFIQQTQ

-954 IVEDL
+954 IVDDL

-1032 IRESFKMTFAQ
+1032 IRESFKTTFAQ
-1043 MFAGGLA
+1043 MFVGGLA

-1171 STIN
+1171 SAIN

>member
-199 ELNSQLMPLQ
+199 ELNSQLVPLQ

-365 LSADLATISE
+365 LSADLATLSE

-506 FAGVRSVMQN
+506 FAGVRAVMQN

-673 TSVEINN
+673 TSVEISN

-701 AQSARQELLEEIE
+701 AQSARQELLKEIE

-954 IVEDL
+954 IVDDL

-1032 IRESFKMTFAQ
+1032 IRESFKTTFAQ
-1043 MFAGGLA
+1043 MFVGGLA

>member
-199 ELNSQLMPLQ
+199 ELNSQLVPLQ
-209 SQRDTALR
+209 SQRDIALR

-238 SKKAKYDQ
+238 SKKAKFDQ
-246 TELDLAQV
+246 TEFDLAQV
-254 AQELASLSTR
+254 AQELVSLSTR

-284 EQEKLQ
+284 EQGKLQ

-324 EERLENLKSRLEI
+324 EDRLKNLKSRLEI

-343 EVQKKSELLLT
+343 EVQEKSELLLT

-365 LSADLATISE
+365 LSADLATLSE

-412 SRRQSEQDESVREN
+412 SRRQSEQDESVKEN

-436 LSEAQENLNT
+436 LSEAQENLYT

-506 FAGVRSVMQN
+506 FAGVRAVMQN

-594 QNMTGFVDLA
+594 QNMTGFIDLA
-604 INLVSFESRLN
+604 INLVGFESRLH

-620 LLGTTVIVDSGENAT
+620 LLGTTIIVDSGENAT

-673 TSVEINN
+673 TSVEISN

-701 AQSARQELLEEIE
+701 TQKARQELLKEIE
-714 LLKTQGEEKRFV
+714 LLKSQGEEKRFV

-747 TNLSANQEATGNLL
+747 TNLSADQEATGNLL
-761 ELTKENEHKVEVLAK
+761 ELTKENEYKVEVLAK

-784 ENQLEEVKTNSQ
+784 EKQLEEVKTNSQ
-796 AHKALQSEK
+796 EHKALQSEK
-805 TTALNQTQLRQ
+805 TAALNQAQLRQ

-867 LTEVEER
+867 LIEVEER
-874 LSQINVRMI
+874 LSQINVRMV

-902 NQEFIQQTQ
+902 NQDFIQQTQ

-954 IVEDL
+954 ILDDL

-1032 IRESFKMTFAQ
+1032 IRESFKTTFAQ
-1043 MFAGGLA
+1043 MFVGGLA

-1171 STIN
+1171 SAIN

>member
-199 ELNSQLMPLQ
+199 ELNSQLVPLQ

-238 SKKAKYDQ
+238 SKKTKYDQ

-365 LSADLATISE
+365 LSADLATLSE

-465 KKQAELERLAQNK
+465 KKQAKLERLAQNK

-506 FAGVRSVMQN
+506 FAGVRAVMQN
-516 ASQIGGVIGVV
+516 TAQIGGVIGVV

-604 INLVSFESRLN
+604 INLVSFESRLH

-673 TSVEINN
+673 TSVEISN

-701 AQSARQELLEEIE
+701 AQSARQELLKEIE

-761 ELTKENEHKVEVLAK
+761 ELTKKNEHKVEVLAK

-784 ENQLEEVKTNSQ
+784 EKQLEEVKTNSQ

-805 TTALNQTQLRQ
+805 TTALNQAQLRQ

-874 LSQINVRMI
+874 LSQINVRMV

-902 NQEFIQQTQ
+902 NQDFIQQTQ

-954 IVEDL
+954 IVDDL

-989 VNERFTFLSSQKD
+989 VNERFTFLSSQKE

-1032 IRESFKMTFAQ
+1032 IRESFKTTFAQ
-1043 MFAGGLA
+1043 MFVGGLA

-1171 STIN
+1171 SAIN